1 MSAACF
7 FSSHNNLGD
16 FHFINEQTERHIV
29 VNRDRKEFVSTLCLK
44 SAPITL
50 LLIMVV
56 KGGGPILM
64 FCSEESGD
72 SSDCPQ
78 GWALGGEFPLSLDE
92 AARCPHSPHRPG
104 PSHQV
109 TVLLQPV
116 QTSVMCLGGQ
126 KIHNRVCFSNNP
138 V

>member
-1 MSAACF
+1 
-7 FSSHNNLGD
+7 
-16 FHFINEQTERHIV
+16 
-29 VNRDRKEFVSTLCLK
+29 
-44 SAPITL
+44 
-50 LLIMVV
+50 
-56 KGGGPILM
+56 M

-109 TVLLQPV
+109 TASPACSDKCHVFRG
-116 QTSVMCLGGQ
+116 SE
-126 KIHNRVCFSNNP
+126 NP
-138 V
+138 QQGLF